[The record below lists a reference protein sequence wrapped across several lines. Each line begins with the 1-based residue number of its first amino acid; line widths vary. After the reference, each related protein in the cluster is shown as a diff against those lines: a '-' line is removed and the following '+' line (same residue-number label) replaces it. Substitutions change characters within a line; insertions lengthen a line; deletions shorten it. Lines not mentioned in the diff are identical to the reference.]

1 MAAGEPRQPD
11 DNKRGQRQ
19 RATVAAWCQAAGALL
34 AIVAVVFAGLNV
46 ITAQQTIALGLP
58 AVLLIVGGVIAA
70 STVDRSTAEQ
80 LGFRTGLHVGKLLR
94 WLRSLFGPG

>member
-1 MAAGEPRQPD
+1 MAAGEPTQPD
-11 DNKRGQRQ
+11 DDSRGQRQ

-34 AIVAVVFAGLNV
+34 AIATVTLGWLAMLS
-46 ITAQQTIALGLP
+46 AQQTIALSLP

-70 STVDRSTAEQ
+70 STVDRATAEQ

-94 WLRSLFGPG
+94 WLRSLFG

>member
-1 MAAGEPRQPD
+1 MAAGEPQQPD
-11 DNKRGQRQ
+11 DDNKGQRQ
-19 RATVAAWCQAAGALL
+19 RATVAAWCQVAGALL
-34 AIVAVVFAGLNV
+34 AIATVTFARLAMLS
-46 ITAQQTIALGLP
+46 AQQTIALALP

-94 WLRSLFGPG
+94 WLRSVFGR